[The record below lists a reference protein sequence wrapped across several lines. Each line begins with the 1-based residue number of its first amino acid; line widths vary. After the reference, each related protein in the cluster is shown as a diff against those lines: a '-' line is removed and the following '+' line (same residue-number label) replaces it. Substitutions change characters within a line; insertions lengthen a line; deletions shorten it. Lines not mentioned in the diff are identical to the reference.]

1 MKTIYNDVD
10 KWDEQFGGKSDD
22 GRYDLV
28 ISTLKAPLT
37 ESFIEELDLGG
48 VLVEMLG
55 NFQKEKE
62 FDKIL
67 NLIEVCIAFQPT
79 LYKKEHSYFDEF
91 LINWHL
97 FHQEKEKLTGPLD
110 RFKENPVKGIDNMI
124 QALKSLLFYG
134 YTDLA
139 VSLAEKT
146 FGPVEESPELISGAG
161 YELAM
166 ALYYNYTEQYYKQY
180 LDTREFNREQFEKE
194 INAIEFKFP
203 PHTMDLIEK
212 SIVGGQDQ
220 DIAGVFRQ
228 EFFRNRHGCTMFI
241 GGHFRKYMHHK
252 YRMSFAC
259 SGILWD
265 GMVNYWGRRAENKT
279 ADLNTFFSLDSDS
292 FDKYLAGVMG
302 GFLSFNK
309 AEAVALLWGAHYVY
323 DFLLFA
329 GIIKEHARAEVV
341 TSICLLKTRMLKV
354 VTNDLWEFNFVHR
367 WGLPEGVTGEAY
379 RAEEEI
385 FVKSLHSKAENFRE
399 FFPTIK
405 DELDKIPELSVHL
418 LQQGGSAQKQP
429 KVGRNMPCP
438 CGSGRKFKN
447 CCGG

>member
-10 KWDEQFGGKSDD
+10 KWDKQFHNASDD
-22 GRYDLV
+22 GRYDMV
-28 ISTLKAPLT
+28 VSTLKAPLT

-48 VLVEMLG
+48 VLVEMFG
-55 NFQKEKE
+55 NFEKEKE

-79 LYKKEHSYFDEF
+79 LYKEEYSYFDEF

-97 FHQEKEKLTGPLD
+97 FHQDKEKLAGPLN
-110 RFKENPVKGIDNMI
+110 RFTENPVKGIDNML

-146 FGPVEESPELISGAG
+146 FGPVQESPALIEGAG
-161 YELAM
+161 YELAV
-166 ALYYNYTEQYYKQY
+166 ALYNNYTEQYYKQY
-180 LDTREFNREQFEKE
+180 LDTHKFDRKQFEQE
-194 INAIEFKFP
+194 IKAIEFEFP
-203 PHTMDLIEK
+203 PQIMDLIEK
-212 SIVGGQDQ
+212 SIVEGQNQ
-220 DIAGVFRQ
+220 DIVGVLRQ
-228 EFFRNRHGCTMFI
+228 EFSRNRHGCTMFVC
-241 GGHFRKYMHHK
+241 GHFQKYMHHK
-252 YRMSFAC
+252 NRMSFAC

-265 GMVNYWGRRAENKT
+265 GMVNYWGERAGKKK
-279 ADLNTFFSLDSDS
+279 ADLNAYFSLDSDS

-309 AEAVALLWGAHYVY
+309 ADAVAFLWGAQYVY
-323 DFLLFA
+323 DFLLSA
-329 GIIKEHARAEVV
+329 GIIEGHTRAEVV
-341 TSICLLKTRMLKV
+341 TSICSLKARMLRV
-354 VTNDLWEFNFVHR
+354 VTNDLWKFNFVHC
-367 WGLPEGVTGEAY
+367 WGLPEGVAEEAY

-385 FVKSLHSKAENFRE
+385 FVKSLHSKSENFKD

-405 DELDKIPELSVHL
+405 DELDKIPELSGHL
-418 LQQGGSAQKQP
+418 LHQGGSAQKQP